1 MLLYAT
7 SKFASIPLSHCVT
20 TSPPPP
26 FEAGVINL
34 WPLKIKKRKKDRIKK
49 VTNSIYRSI
58 FLIYVGRGHFVGTT
72 SQERGVFCCG
82 EGGCVR
88 KVLQDVGNHPPCL
101 RSDVYY
107 CTEHL
112 WCWTTGNKTTLLH
125 AFNWLYTYWRVD
137 FSACCF
143 RVLHEDF
150 RRRRRRLLWS
160 WGIRKANSPK
170 QNWKITRQVVLYFT
184 FFILEIVLFCIAC
197 FHYSVWSDAFL
208 ILSHV
213 FHDYEDKS

>member
-1 MLLYAT
+1 MFFSKFYYAAYAT

-20 TSPPPP
+20 LSPPPP
-26 FEAGVINL
+26 FEADVINL

-112 WCWTTGNKTTLLH
+112 WCWTAGNKTTLLH

-137 FSACCF
+137 FLPVVSGY
-143 RVLHEDF
+143 
-150 RRRRRRLLWS
+150 S
-160 WGIRKANSPK
+160 M
-170 QNWKITRQVVLYFT
+170 KISGGGVGGSCDHG
-184 FFILEIVLFCIAC
+184 E
-197 FHYSVWSDAFL
+197 
-208 ILSHV
+208 
-213 FHDYEDKS
+213 